1 MAQTGHT
8 KRKIEGLAEAI
19 IAYSSYIDPGSDLHA
34 ARNPGG
40 LKALGMIQA
49 RDDKG
54 NRVFRSVLDGLQA
67 LLFDITL
74 KISGESRAK
83 LKPTATLTDLAL
95 AYNLPA
101 TTAQAWSRFL
111 RKSLR
116 NDSLT
121 ANTPLSYFQEQ

>member
-19 IAYSSYIDPGSDLHA
+19 IAYSGYAEPGSSLHD

-40 LKALGMIQA
+40 LKALGLVQA

-67 LLFDITL
+67 LVFDVNL
-74 KISGESRAK
+74 KLSGSSRAK
-83 LKPTATLTDLAL
+83 LQPSSTLTDLAG
-95 AYNLPA
+95 AYNLPS
-101 TTAQAWSRFL
+101 TTAQAWARFL
-111 RKSLR
+111 RKALHT
-116 NDSLT
+116 DSLT
-121 ANTPLSYFQEQ
+121 ANTPLSYFQE